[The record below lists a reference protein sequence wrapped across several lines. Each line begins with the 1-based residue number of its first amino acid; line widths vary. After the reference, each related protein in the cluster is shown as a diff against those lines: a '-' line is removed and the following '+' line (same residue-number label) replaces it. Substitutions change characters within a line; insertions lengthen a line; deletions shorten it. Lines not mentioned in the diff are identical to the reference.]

1 MKKRIYLSIVSMLLL
16 STLLLAASVCF
27 VFYNGTKKQEIIAI
41 KDRAVILADLLNKST
56 KSTYLDFISDNP
68 DTARM
73 TIIAPDGKVLVDNK
87 TQAHVL
93 ENHSDREEIKEAF
106 KQGNG
111 EATRY
116 SDTFDRMTYYYAI
129 KLDDG
134 NVLRI
139 SKTMDS
145 IIGVFLSILPVIIV
159 LMILVSSIANFIAY
173 KLTKK
178 LIKPINNM
186 NFDQADTCVYDEFAP
201 FMKKIKQQKDEITQQ
216 LLTLENRASTITTIT
231 ENMKEGIL
239 FIDQN
244 GIILLANNSV
254 SQIFNETNMTAKNIL
269 QVCRDVDLIQRI
281 KLCLE
286 GDSKEMRF
294 ERQGKI
300 YHIYFNP
307 IRNNDNIS
315 GAIILFLDTTE
326 KYRAEKQRREFS
338 ANVSHELKTPLTT
351 ISGLSEMIANGMAK
365 EEDVADFAKK
375 ISTQTERLIT
385 IIEDIIR
392 LSQFDEGDI
401 LKEFSNFELKE
412 LADAVVGS
420 LLVKAQLRNIEIK
433 IKGGPITI
441 TANRRMIDELLFNLI
456 DNGIKYN
463 KDGGKIVVELA
474 DLDEFFKISV
484 YDNGIGIS
492 KEHLNRVF
500 ERFYRVDQ
508 SRSQKTSGT
517 GLGLS
522 IVKHVVEY
530 HKGKVEIESVENEG
544 TTISCFIR
552 KENRK

>member
-16 STLLLAASVCF
+16 STLLLAVSACYI
-27 VFYNGTKKQEIIAI
+27 FYNGTKKQEISAI
-41 KDRAVILADLLNKST
+41 KDRATILADLLNKNTNNTS
-56 KSTYLDFISDNP
+56 LDFINDNP
-68 DTARM
+68 DTVRM
-73 TIIAPDGKVLVDNK
+73 TIIAPDGEVLVDNK
-87 TQAHVL
+87 TQAKSL
-93 ENHSDREEIKEAF
+93 ENHSDREEFKEAI
-106 KQGNG
+106 QDGNG
-111 EATRY
+111 ESNRY
-116 SDTFDRMTYYYAI
+116 SNTLESMTYYYAVR
-129 KLDDG
+129 LDDG

-139 SKTMDS
+139 SNTMDS
-145 IIGVFLSILPVIIV
+145 IIGVFLSILPVIII
-159 LMILVSSIANFIAY
+159 LMILILALTNFIAY

-186 NFDQADTCVYDEFAP
+186 NFEQTDTCVYDEFAP
-201 FMKKIKQQKDEITQQ
+201 FMKKIKQQKNEITQQ
-216 LLTLENRASTITTIT
+216 LLILENRANTIATIT

-244 GIILLANNSV
+244 GMILLANNSV
-254 SQIFNETNMTAKNIL
+254 SKIFNETNMTSKNIL
-269 QVCRDVDLIQRI
+269 HICRDIDLMHKI

-286 GDSKEMRF
+286 GESKEMRF
-294 ERQGKI
+294 ERENKI

-307 IRNNDNIS
+307 IRNNNEIS

-326 KYRAEKQRREFS
+326 KYEAEKQRREFS

-351 ISGLSEMIANGMAK
+351 ISGLSEMIANGMVKA
-365 EEDVADFAKK
+365 EDVSDFAKK

-401 LKEFSNFELKE
+401 LKEFSTFELKE
-412 LADAVVGS
+412 LADSVKNS
-420 LLVKAQLRNIEIK
+420 LLVKARLRHVEIEI
-433 IKGGPITI
+433 IGEPISI
-441 TANRRMIDELLFNLI
+441 TANKRMIDELLFNLI

-463 KDGGKIVVELA
+463 KDGGKVIIELA
-474 DLDEFFKISV
+474 DLSDFYKISV
-484 YDNGIGIS
+484 CDKGIGIP

-522 IVKHVVEY
+522 IVKHIVEY
-530 HKGKVEIESVENEG
+530 HKGKIEIESEENVG

-552 KENRK
+552 KDNRM

>member
-1 MKKRIYLSIVSMLLL
+1 MAHFPVD
-16 STLLLAASVCF
+16 AFQQQASACYI
-27 VFYNGTKKQEIIAI
+27 FYNGTKKQEISAI
-41 KDRAVILADLLNKST
+41 KDRATILADLLNKNTNNTS
-56 KSTYLDFISDNP
+56 LDFINDNP
-68 DTARM
+68 DTVRM
-73 TIIAPDGKVLVDNK
+73 TIIAPDGEVLVDNK
-87 TQAHVL
+87 TQAKSL
-93 ENHSDREEIKEAF
+93 ENHSDREEFKEAI
-106 KQGNG
+106 QDGNG
-111 EATRY
+111 ESNRY
-116 SDTFDRMTYYYAI
+116 SNTLESMTYYYAVR
-129 KLDDG
+129 LDDG

-139 SKTMDS
+139 SNTMDS
-145 IIGVFLSILPVIIV
+145 IIGVFLSILPVIII
-159 LMILVSSIANFIAY
+159 LMILILALTNFIAY

-186 NFDQADTCVYDEFAP
+186 NFEQTDTCVYDEFAP
-201 FMKKIKQQKDEITQQ
+201 FMKKIKQQKNEITQQ
-216 LLTLENRASTITTIT
+216 LLILENRANTIATIT

-244 GIILLANNSV
+244 GMILLANNSV
-254 SQIFNETNMTAKNIL
+254 SKIFNETNMTSKNIL
-269 QVCRDVDLIQRI
+269 HICRDIDLMHKI

-286 GDSKEMRF
+286 GESKEMRF
-294 ERQGKI
+294 ERENKI

-307 IRNNDNIS
+307 IRNNNEIS

-326 KYRAEKQRREFS
+326 KYEAEKQRREFS

-351 ISGLSEMIANGMAK
+351 ISGLSEMIANGMVKA
-365 EEDVADFAKK
+365 EDVSDFAKK

-401 LKEFSNFELKE
+401 LKEFSTFELKE
-412 LADAVVGS
+412 LADSVKNS
-420 LLVKAQLRNIEIK
+420 LLVKARLRHVEIEI
-433 IKGGPITI
+433 IGEPISI
-441 TANRRMIDELLFNLI
+441 TANKRMIDELLFNLI

-463 KDGGKIVVELA
+463 KDGGKVIIELA
-474 DLDEFFKISV
+474 DLSDFYKISV
-484 YDNGIGIS
+484 CDKGIGIP

-522 IVKHVVEY
+522 IVKHIVEY
-530 HKGKVEIESVENEG
+530 HKGKIEIESEENVG

-552 KENRK
+552 KDNRM

>member
-16 STLLLAASVCF
+16 STLLLTVSVCYI
-27 VFYNGTKKQEIIAI
+27 FYDGTKKQEISEI
-41 KDRAVILADLLNKST
+41 KDRATILADLLNKNT
-56 KSTYLDFISDNP
+56 NNTYLDFISDNP
-68 DTARM
+68 DTVRM

-87 TQAHVL
+87 TQAKSL
-93 ENHSDREEIKEAF
+93 ENHGDREEFKEAI
-106 KQGNG
+106 QDSTG
-111 EATRY
+111 EANRY
-116 SDTFDRMTYYYAI
+116 SKTFESMTYYYAV

-134 NVLRI
+134 NVLRV
-139 SKTMDS
+139 SNTMDS
-145 IIGVFLSILPVIIV
+145 IIGVFLSILPAIII
-159 LMILVSSIANFIAY
+159 LMILILSLANFIAY

-186 NFDQADTCVYDEFAP
+186 NFEQTDNCVYDEFAP
-201 FMKKIKQQKDEITQQ
+201 FMKKIKQQKNEITQQ
-216 LLTLENRASTITTIT
+216 LLSLENRANTIATIT

-244 GIILLANNSV
+244 GLILLANNSV
-254 SQIFNETNMTAKNIL
+254 SKVFNETNLASKNIL
-269 QVCRDVDLIQRI
+269 HVCRDIDLIHKI

-286 GDSKEMRF
+286 GESKEMRF
-294 ERQGKI
+294 ERGNKI

-307 IRNNDNIS
+307 IRNNNEIS

-326 KYRAEKQRREFS
+326 KYKAEKQRREFS

-351 ISGLSEMIANGMAK
+351 ISGLSEMIANGMVK

-401 LKEFSNFELKE
+401 LKEFSTFELKE
-412 LADAVVGS
+412 LADLVENS
-420 LLVKAQLRNIEIK
+420 LLSKARLRHVEIEIK
-433 IKGGPITI
+433 GEPISI
-441 TANRRMIDELLFNLI
+441 SANKRMIDELLFNLI

-463 KDGGKIVVELA
+463 KDGGKVTVELA
-474 DLDEFFKISV
+474 DLDDFYKISV
-484 YDNGIGIS
+484 CDNGIGIP

-522 IVKHVVEY
+522 IVKHIVEY
-530 HKGKVEIESVENEG
+530 HKGKIEIESEENVG
-544 TTISCFIR
+544 TTISCFIP
-552 KENRK
+552 KYNRM

>member
-16 STLLLAASVCF
+16 STLLLTVSVCYI
-27 VFYNGTKKQEIIAI
+27 FYDGTKKQEISEI
-41 KDRAVILADLLNKST
+41 KDRATILADLLNKNT
-56 KSTYLDFISDNP
+56 NNTYLDFISDNP
-68 DTARM
+68 DTVRM

-87 TQAHVL
+87 TQAKSL
-93 ENHSDREEIKEAF
+93 ENHGDREEFKEAI
-106 KQGNG
+106 QDSTG
-111 EATRY
+111 EANRY
-116 SDTFDRMTYYYAI
+116 SKTFESMTYYYAV

-134 NVLRI
+134 NVLRV
-139 SKTMDS
+139 SNTMDS
-145 IIGVFLSILPVIIV
+145 IIGVFLSILPAIII
-159 LMILVSSIANFIAY
+159 LMILILSLANFIAY

-186 NFDQADTCVYDEFAP
+186 NFEQTDNCVYDEFAP
-201 FMKKIKQQKDEITQQ
+201 FMKKIKQQKNEITQQ
-216 LLTLENRASTITTIT
+216 LLSLENRANTIATIT

-244 GIILLANNSV
+244 GLILLANNSV
-254 SQIFNETNMTAKNIL
+254 SKVFNETNLASKNIL
-269 QVCRDVDLIQRI
+269 HVCRDIDLIHKI

-286 GDSKEMRF
+286 GESKEMRF
-294 ERQGKI
+294 ERGNKI

-307 IRNNDNIS
+307 IRNNNEIS

-326 KYRAEKQRREFS
+326 KYKAEKQRREFS

-351 ISGLSEMIANGMAK
+351 ISGLSEMIANGMVK

-401 LKEFSNFELKE
+401 LKEFSTFELKE
-412 LADAVVGS
+412 LADLVENS
-420 LLVKAQLRNIEIK
+420 LLSKARLRHVEIEIK
-433 IKGGPITI
+433 GEPISI
-441 TANRRMIDELLFNLI
+441 SANKRMIDELLFNLI

-463 KDGGKIVVELA
+463 KDGGKVTVELA
-474 DLDEFFKISV
+474 DLDDFYKISV
-484 YDNGIGIS
+484 CDNGIGIP

-500 ERFYRVDQ
+500 ECLYRVDQ

-522 IVKHVVEY
+522 IVKHIVEY
-530 HKGKVEIESVENEG
+530 HKGKIEIESEENVG
-544 TTISCFIR
+544 TTISCFIP
-552 KENRK
+552 KYNRM